1 MVQTYLRR
9 DAAAQYLRDR
19 YGIYTP
25 ETLAKLAHLGAGP
38 RFRKLGRYPL
48 YTPRDLDDWAL
59 GRMSEPRSST
69 NAEASSQSEE
79 GRRC

>member
-19 YGIYTP
+19 YGVYTP

-38 RFRKLGRYPL
+38 KFRKLGRYPL

-59 GRMSEPRSST
+59 GRMTEPCLSS
-69 NAEASSQSEE
+69 NAEASSPSE
-79 GRRC
+79 GDGKC

>member
-59 GRMSEPRSST
+59 GRMTEPRSSA
-69 NAEASSQSEE
+69 NAEASSQPP
-79 GRRC
+79 RP